1 MHWSPWDHM
10 YLYQHTL
17 STLQC
22 KDLLLTTLA
31 KGTHPVEATRTHS
44 GACSPPQGQTPVTGS
59 PPGLHRKGMQV
70 TVDLSSVKLR
80 ATITKD
86 NYFLF
91 MAQNIWLNEHGGSL
105 QLRSPEIIVNADGHN
120 IFLFKDIDAQR
131 LSELEDMLLHRSHF
145 NTLLT
150 ERNRAWVLSLSSV
163 SMEFPHRYD
172 FSCILDEAIGVQKWL
187 KGLHRSPR
195 TGPEPLPPDLVFRV
209 KQFSFA
215 FLDDVFEV
223 KLRDN
228 YELMKDE
235 SKESTKRLR
244 LLDEKVT
251 ALRKQHG
258 ELLPARKIEE
268 LYSSLEKKNIEIYIQ
283 RSHRLYSN
291 TPMRKSLLTWTM
303 SDLEIVALADE
314 SLHGPDKVLENMKDI
329 DSISPFPSEGLSLV
343 IQWCRMMEC
352 SLKTFYGEC
361 HLKTGLQFVFY

>member
-1 MHWSPWDHM
+1 M
-10 YLYQHTL
+10 
-17 STLQC
+17 
-22 KDLLLTTLA
+22 TTLA
-31 KGTHPVEATRTHS
+31 KGTQLTEPAQPDSGVHS
-44 GACSPPQGQTPVTGS
+44 PMQNRSPMAGS
-59 PPGLHRKGMQV
+59 PGLHRKGMQI
-70 TVDLSSVKLR
+70 TLDLSCVKFR
-80 ATITKD
+80 ATVTKK
-86 NYFLF
+86 NFF
-91 MAQNIWLNEHGGSL
+91 IFTAQNIWFSQHGDSL
-105 QLRSPEIIVNADGHN
+105 QLRSPEVTVNADGHN

-131 LSELEDMLLHRSHF
+131 LPELEDMLLLRSHF
-145 NTLLT
+145 NSLLT
-150 ERNRAWVLSLSSV
+150 ERNRAWVLSLGSV

-172 FSCILDEAIGVQKWL
+172 FSCILDETIGVQKWL

-209 KQFSFA
+209 KQFTFA

-235 SKESTKRLR
+235 SKESAKRLR
-244 LLDEKVT
+244 LLDDKVA

-268 LYSSLEKKNIEIYIQ
+268 LYASLEKKNIEIYIQ
-283 RSHRLYSN
+283 RSRRLYSN

-314 SLHGPDKVLENMKDI
+314 SLHGPDKVLENMRDI

-343 IQWCRMMEC
+343 IQWCRMIKC
-352 SLKTFYGEC
+352 SLKTFYGE
-361 HLKTGLQFVFY
+361 